1 MQILLG
7 FGVEVVVVDGD
18 VDGGVEVEE
27 AIDVV
32 LAVGAGFVTTFVL
45 VAVLVVESVF
55 GVGFEAGVGVGT

>member
-1 MQILLG
+1 M
-7 FGVEVVVVDGD
+7 EVVV

>member
-7 FGVEVVVVDGD
+7 FGVEVVV